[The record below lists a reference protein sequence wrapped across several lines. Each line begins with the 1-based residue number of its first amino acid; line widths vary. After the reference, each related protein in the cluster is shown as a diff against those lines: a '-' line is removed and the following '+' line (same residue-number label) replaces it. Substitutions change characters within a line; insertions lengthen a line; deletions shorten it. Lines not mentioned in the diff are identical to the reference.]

1 MLDKILELYGN
12 PMTKSNIL
20 VQKIG
25 ENSFS
30 RQFSILSNLGSLL
43 NAPNIS

>member
-25 ENSFS
+25 ET
-30 RQFSILSNLGSLL
+30 QFFFPPILHFV
-43 NAPNIS
+43 